1 LQRKENRI
9 MATQSS
15 PPAPGPLAG
24 VRVLEL
30 GQLIAGPFC
39 GKTLADFG
47 AEVVKIEPP
56 GKGDPLRK
64 WRLLKDGNSVWWEVQ
79 SRNKQSVTLDLTQP
93 EGQDIL
99 RRLVREAD
107 VLIENFRPGK
117 MEEWGLGY
125 DDLKKLN
132 PKLVMARIS
141 GYGQSGP
148 YRDRPGFGVIAE
160 SMGGL
165 RYLTAEPGRVPV
177 RVGVSIGDTLAAL
190 HAVIGI
196 LMALYHRDRSHRD
209 ARGGEGQAIDIALYE
224 SVFNCMESLLP
235 EYSAFNA
242 VREAA
247 GSALPGIV
255 PSNAYPCRDG
265 WILIGGNGDG
275 IFKRLMKAIG
285 RDDLGTT
292 PDLASNDGR
301 VKRVTEI
308 DAAIAAWTGAR
319 DKAAALKILDEH
331 DVPSGAIYSIA
342 DIANDA
348 QYRAREMILNIT
360 TRDGYAVDVPGIVPK
375 LSATPGGIRST
386 APRLGEDTE
395 AVLKR
400 AGVKAET
407 IADLRAKGVI

>member
-1 LQRKENRI
+1 
-9 MATQSS
+9 MASQPSA
-15 PPAPGPLAG
+15 PAGPLKG
-24 VRVLEL
+24 VRVIEL

-39 GKTLADFG
+39 GKTLGDFG
-47 AEVVKIEPP
+47 AEVIKIEPP

-64 WRLLKDGNSVWWEVQ
+64 WRLLKDGNSIWWEVQ
-79 SRNKQSVTLDLTQP
+79 SRNKQSVTLDLTQR

-99 RRLVREAD
+99 RTLVKEAD

-125 DDLKKLN
+125 EALKKIN
-132 PKLVMARIS
+132 PKLVMVRIS

-190 HAVIGI
+190 HGVIGV
-196 LMALYHRDRSHRD
+196 LMALYHRDTKS
-209 ARGGEGQAIDIALYE
+209 GEGQVIDIALYE

-235 EYSAFNA
+235 EFSAFGV

-275 IFKRLMKAIG
+275 IFKRLMSAIG
-285 RDDLGTT
+285 RDDLGNAA
-292 PDLASNDGR
+292 DLGSNDGR

-308 DAAIAAWTGAR
+308 DAAIGAWTGAR
-319 DKAAALKILDEH
+319 DKNDALKILGEH
-331 DVPSGAIYSIA
+331 DVPSGAIYSVA
-342 DIANDA
+342 DIAADA
-348 QYRAREMILNIT
+348 QYKARDMILNIT
-360 TRDGYAVDVPGIVPK
+360 TRDGTAVDVPGIVPK

-386 APRLGEDTE
+386 APRLGEDTA
-395 AVLKR
+395 AVLQR
-400 AGVKAET
+400 AGLKPET